1 MKIFGKPAG
10 YSDVAVLDQL
20 FPFASSFVRVSG
32 SAGDIV
38 FENTQGE
45 AQYIPNAQQYE
56 TIWIAAKRILTNGT
70 VNGTP
75 RTTTATD
82 IQYGASVTA

>member
-1 MKIFGKPAG
+1 MKIFGRPAG
-10 YSDVAVLDQL
+10 YSDLAVLDQAFL
-20 FPFASSFVRVSG
+20 FASTFLRVTG

-45 AQYIPNAQQYE
+45 AQFIPAAQQYE
-56 TIWIAAKRILTNGT
+56 ELHVAAKRILTNGT

-82 IQYGASVTA
+82 IQYGCSVTA